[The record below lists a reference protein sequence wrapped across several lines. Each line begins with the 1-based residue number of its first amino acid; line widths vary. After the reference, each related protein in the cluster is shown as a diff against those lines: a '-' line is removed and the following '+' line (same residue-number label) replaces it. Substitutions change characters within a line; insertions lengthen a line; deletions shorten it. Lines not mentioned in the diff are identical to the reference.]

1 MRVLIAEDEYITRN
15 FLSSIINWEE
25 HDMTLVSLAKD
36 GLEALNIIKKEN
48 IDIVITDLKMPKMD
62 GNTLIKNLK
71 EIKFKGKIIV
81 LSNYDDFR
89 SVKEAMKNGAYEYI
103 LKVTISK
110 NELLEILE
118 KARAELINSNKLIK
132 GNNIVEIS
140 SEKLKVNE
148 YLEMYLKG
156 EVNITIDSNLE
167 QKYLNNFNFLYL
179 RAVTTDVENSEK
191 EKKLN
196 SFISNVIN
204 SCALDVNSKL
214 MSLIHIRRN
223 EFGIIIKTDN
233 KIDDINLLAGNIT
246 RNVKQYLNIKFE
258 KVIYKQCKEIK
269 ECLALIENE
278 RQKSNYQINS
288 KVIGC
293 RREIKKLIEY
303 INNNLEKKLNLEI
316 LAKVVNMNES
326 YLSRIFKDELGMTI
340 SDYIKNT
347 RLEKAKELLKDK
359 DMRIKD
365 VSISVGI
372 QDQLYFSRLF
382 TKFFNMTPSE
392 YRERYYKE

>member
-1 MRVLIAEDEYITRN
+1 MRVLIVEDEYITRN

-140 SEKLKVNE
+140 SEKLNVNE

-167 QKYLNNFNFLYL
+167 TK
-179 RAVTTDVENSEK
+179 
-191 EKKLN
+191 
-196 SFISNVIN
+196 
-204 SCALDVNSKL
+204 
-214 MSLIHIRRN
+214 
-223 EFGIIIKTDN
+223 
-233 KIDDINLLAGNIT
+233 
-246 RNVKQYLNIKFE
+246 
-258 KVIYKQCKEIK
+258 
-269 ECLALIENE
+269 
-278 RQKSNYQINS
+278 
-288 KVIGC
+288 
-293 RREIKKLIEY
+293 
-303 INNNLEKKLNLEI
+303 
-316 LAKVVNMNES
+316 
-326 YLSRIFKDELGMTI
+326 IFK
-340 SDYIKNT
+340 
-347 RLEKAKELLKDK
+347 
-359 DMRIKD
+359 
-365 VSISVGI
+365 
-372 QDQLYFSRLF
+372 QL
-382 TKFFNMTPSE
+382 
-392 YRERYYKE
+392 